1 VFLLDH
7 AMAEDL
13 TLENVLGSK
22 VDVKAARFG
31 ANREALR
38 VLMAALKGEEEEI
51 RLGGGAKAA
60 EAQRAK
66 GRLTVRE
73 RLKLL
78 LDQGAE
84 FLELGLWAAHGMYE
98 EYGGAPAAGVVT
110 GLGRVS
116 GRLCMIIANDA
127 TVKAGAFFPMTAKK
141 VLRAQ
146 TIALENRIPTLYLV
160 DSAGVFLPLQEDVFP
175 DTDDFGRV
183 FRNNAVMSSLGVPQI
198 TAIMGMCVA
207 GGAYL
212 PVMTDT
218 VLMTEGSGLFLAG
231 PSLVQAA
238 IGQKTG
244 AEELGGASMHAEIS
258 GTVDFKEPNDHLCL
272 ARLRSLVGKIGQRQG
287 EEEVGKGEVFSR
299 VAFDVLKDAPKYS
312 AEDLYGLIDPDP
324 AKAATNVYDMRE
336 VIARIVDRSEF
347 DEYKKEFGRTVL
359 CGYARIGGRAVGIVA
374 NQKMHQS
381 QTVAVGPQAGE
392 KRTEFGGV
400 IYTESAQKAARFIM
414 DCNQSLVPLIFLH
427 DVNGFMVGKDAE
439 WSGIIRAGAKM
450 VSAVSTS
457 VVPKITVI
465 VGGSFGAGHYAM
477 CGKAYDPRFLFAW
490 PTARYA
496 VMSGASAAN
505 TLAEVRAKQM
515 ERGGKVLS
523 EVEKKAL
530 YDEIKSS
537 YDAQADPRYGAA
549 RLWIDAII
557 DPVKTRD
564 VLMTALEA
572 ASLNPEVARFNPG
585 VLQT

>member
-1 VFLLDH
+1 LNEDALELKNQIGSALDGMS
-7 AMAEDL
+7 AR
-13 TLENVLGSK
+13 
-22 VDVKAARFG
+22 AA
-31 ANREALR
+31 ANREALLL
-38 VLMAALKGEEEEI
+38 LMAELSGQEAAI

-73 RLKLL
+73 RLALL
-78 LDQGAE
+78 LDEGTE
-84 FLELGLWAAHGMYE
+84 LLELGLWAAHGMYA
-98 EYGGAPAAGVVT
+98 EYGGAPGAGVVM
-110 GLGRVS
+110 GLGRVA
-116 GRLCMIIANDA
+116 GRLCMIVANDA

-146 TIALENRIPTLYLV
+146 TIALENRIPALYLV
-160 DSAGVFLPLQEDVFP
+160 DSSGVFLPLQEDVFP

-183 FRNNAVMSSLGVPQI
+183 FRNNAVMSSRGIPQI

-244 AEELGGASMHAEIS
+244 AEELGGAAMHAEIS
-258 GTVDFKEPNDHLCL
+258 GTVDFKEPDDESCI
-272 ARLRSLVGKIGQRQG
+272 ARLRSLVGKMG
-287 EEEVGKGEVFSR
+287 ERCGSPFSH
-299 VAFDVLKDAPKYS
+299 VAFDPEKDAPRCA
-312 AEDLYGLIDPDP
+312 AEEMYGLLNP
-324 AKAATNVYDMRE
+324 APGASNVYDMRE

-347 DEYKKEFGRTVL
+347 DEYKAEFGRTVL

-374 NQKMHQS
+374 NQKTNQN
-381 QTVAVGPQAGE
+381 QTVAMGPAAGT
-392 KRTEFGGV
+392 KRMEVGGV

-414 DCNQSLVPLIFLH
+414 DCNQNLVPLVFLH

-496 VMSGASAAN
+496 VMSGASAAT
-505 TLAEVRAKQM
+505 TLAGVRAAQM

-523 EVEKKAL
+523 EAEKKAL
-530 YDEIKSS
+530 FDEIKNS
-537 YDAQADPRYGAA
+537 YDLQADPRYGAA

-557 DPVKTRD
+557 DPAKTRA

-572 ASLNPEVARFNPG
+572 CALNPEVARFNPG

>member
-1 VFLLDH
+1 
-7 AMAEDL
+7 
-13 TLENVLGSK
+13 LENALGSK
-22 VDVKAARFG
+22 LDVKAARFG

-38 VLMAALKGEEEEI
+38 VLMAALRVEEDKI
-51 RLGGGAKAA
+51 RQGGGAKAA

-78 LDQGAE
+78 LDDGTD
-84 FLELGLWAAHGMYE
+84 FLELGLWAAYGMYE

-238 IGQKTG
+238 IGQKTE
-244 AEELGGASMHAEIS
+244 AEELGGASMHSEIS

-272 ARLRSLVGKIGQRQG
+272 ARLRSLVGKIGERAG
-287 EEEVGKGEVFSR
+287 APFSR
-299 VAFDVLKDAPKYS
+299 VAFDAVRDAPKY
-312 AEDLYGLIDPDP
+312 ATEDLYGLIDPDP
-324 AKAATNVYDMRE
+324 AKTATNVYDMHE

-347 DEYKKEFGRTVL
+347 DEYKEEFGRTVL

-374 NQKMHQS
+374 NQKVHQS
-381 QTVAVGPQAGE
+381 QTALDGS

-414 DCNQSLVPLIFLH
+414 DCNQSLIPLIFLH

-505 TLAEVRAKQM
+505 TLVEVRVKQL
-515 ERGGKVLS
+515 ERGGKTIS
-523 EVEKKAL
+523 EEERKGIF
-530 YDEIKSS
+530 DEIKAT

-557 DPVKTRD
+557 DPVKTRE

-572 ASLNPEVARFNPG
+572 ASLNPEVAKFNPG